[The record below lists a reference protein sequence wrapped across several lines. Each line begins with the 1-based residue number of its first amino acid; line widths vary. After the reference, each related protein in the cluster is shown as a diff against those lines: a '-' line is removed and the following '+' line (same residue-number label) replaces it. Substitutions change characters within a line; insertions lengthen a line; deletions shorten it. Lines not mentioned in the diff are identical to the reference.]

1 MHYSEDFYRLAIQ
14 HQKGYGPASIKKML
28 QLAGSATQIFE
39 EPETWRKALRNAKKH
54 LALPTIDSG
63 IRRLVDAELKQMER
77 AGIRLC
83 FYSDKSF
90 PYRLKLCPD
99 GPLAFYYLGNGEFNM
114 AHSLAFVGTR
124 NASEY
129 GRQCVDKILRE
140 LKGSDIVTI
149 SGLAYGIDTEAHKKS
164 IENQLRTIAVL
175 GSGLG
180 VIYPYSNKD
189 LAQRIV
195 DHGGTLISEFSYNT
209 QPDRLN
215 FPKRNRIIA
224 GMSDATLVAE
234 SGEKGGSIITA
245 YLAHSYNRD
254 VLAIPGQIHDPMHLG
269 CHQLI
274 RKNVAAL
281 ITSGDDIMDIM
292 NWKGALN
299 AGAQTQ
305 LFVELNE
312 NEQSLVDL
320 LRGQVAVPIDKIAE
334 HFPNYTPSQLA
345 GMLLE
350 LELKNV
356 ITCKPGKSYAIKL

>member
-1 MHYSEDFYRLAIQ
+1 MNYSEDFYRLAIQ

-28 QLAGSATQIFE
+28 QLAGSASRIFE
-39 EPETWRKALRNAKKH
+39 EPDSWRRALRNPKKH
-54 LALPTIDSG
+54 PALPFVDNG
-63 IRRLVDAELKQMER
+63 IRRLVDEELKHMER
-77 AGIRLC
+77 TGIQLC
-83 FYSDKSF
+83 FYSDPNF

-99 GPLAFYYLGNGEFNM
+99 GPIAFYFLGNGEFNM
-114 AHSLAFVGTR
+114 PHTLAFVGTR

-129 GRQCVDKILRE
+129 GRQCMDMILRE

-180 VIYPYSNKD
+180 IIYPYSNKD
-189 LAQRIV
+189 LAQKIL
-195 DHGGTLISEFSYNT
+195 DNDGTLISEYPYNT

-224 GMSDATLVAE
+224 GMSDATVVAE

-254 VLAIPGQIHDPMHLG
+254 VLAIPGQIHDPQHSG
-269 CHQLI
+269 CHELI

-281 ITSGDDIMDIM
+281 ITSGNDILDIM
-292 NWKGALN
+292 NWKTSTATG
-299 AGAQTQ
+299 TQ
-305 LFVELNE
+305 IPLFVDLTDT
-312 NEQSLVDL
+312 EQSIVDS
-320 LRGQVAVPIDKIAE
+320 LRGQDAVPIDKIAE
-334 HFPNYTPSQLA
+334 QFPNYTPSQLA
-345 GMLLE
+345 GVLLG

-356 ITCKPGKSYAIKL
+356 IICKPGKLYSVKP